1 METIHVRLNQPARI
15 LCNAIGI
22 PVPEM
27 KLSYGSKDLQANVTA
42 NSTSSSLAYRIN
54 KTSTDD
60 LGVYTCAAS
69 SRLNTIEKQIT
80 LSGEYFLYLSAF
92 QYFH

>member
-1 METIHVRLNQPARI
+1 VETIHVRLNQPARI

-27 KLSYGSKDLQANVTA
+27 KLSYGSKDLQADVTA
-42 NSTSSSLAYRIN
+42 NSSSLTYRIN

>member
-27 KLSYGSKDLQANVTA
+27 KLSYGSKDLQADVTA
-42 NSTSSSLAYRIN
+42 NSSSLTYRIN

-92 QYFH
+92 QYLH